1 MNEPRTK
8 PKLIALTGPKGVGKS
23 TYAKFVAGENGI
35 VVSFATPLKTMLR
48 TIVDDAY
55 IYGNKKGEVI
65 PHLGVTGRYCLQT
78 LGTEWGRMMINND
91 IWVNCMRRMLTK
103 ALFDEYHPVII
114 DDLRF
119 ENEADLVHELYGEV
133 WEIDRKNFAPES
145 DEHVSEAGV
154 KSVDRKV
161 LI

>member
-1 MNEPRTK
+1 MMRSKPR
-8 PKLIALTGPKGVGKS
+8 LIALTGPKGVGKS
-23 TYAKFVAGENGI
+23 TYAKFIAGENG
-35 VVSFATPLKTMLR
+35 VVLSFASPLKEMLR

-65 PHLGVTGRYCLQT
+65 PHLGVTGRFCLQT
-78 LGTEWGRMMINND
+78 LGTEWGRMTVNND
-91 IWVNCMRRMLTK
+91 IWVNCMRKKLTE
-103 ALFDEYHPVII
+103 AFFDEYHPVII

-119 ENEADLVHELYGEV
+119 ENEADLIHELDGEV
-133 WEIDRKNFAPES
+133 WELDRKNFAPES
-145 DEHVSEAGV
+145 DDHVSEAGV